1 MTSIRLLRLFA
12 PQAASK
18 SGLEKVKYDAQIL
31 LKAAANRC
39 SRKQVLENMVKELA
53 QVIVEQVRSPGV
65 VEPLYC
71 NCKCEGLYDSKKKKV
86 VYAPTHCRAHVV
98 CKRG

>member
-1 MTSIRLLRLFA
+1 L

-39 SRKQVLENMVKELA
+39 SRKQVLENMAKELA

-71 NCKCEGLYDSKKKKV
+71 KCKCIVCTHALSRLRSSASMGDGCDSMGM
-86 VYAPTHCRAHVV
+86 A
-98 CKRG
+98 G